1 MLVVKKR
8 TTQQGERQMGQ
19 YIDESTGATA
29 DSVYITTIEGEE
41 IVSLYGHAWTDEMVA
56 RLEKQHGLISATFEG
71 GTLDGQ
77 PAL

>member
-1 MLVVKKR
+1 
-8 TTQQGERQMGQ
+8 MGQ

-41 IVSLYGHAWTDEMVA
+41 IASLHGHAWTDEMVA
-56 RLEKQHGLISATFEG
+56 RLEKQHGLIIATFEG
-71 GTLDGQ
+71 GTLNGQ

>member
-1 MLVVKKR
+1 
-8 TTQQGERQMGQ
+8 MGQ

-41 IVSLYGHAWTDEMVA
+41 IVSLHGHAWNDEMVA
-56 RLEKQHGLISATFEG
+56 RLEKQHGLINATFEG
-71 GTLDGQ
+71 GTLDGL